1 METIFKV
8 NYKTPGNLSSLAL
21 LQKTDKPLL
30 NCEITLGPTPY
41 KYCAARSLNRP
52 PLVKSPKSVRTL
64 VLNINLFL
72 PLLNLQKPG
81 SLRRSCQL

>member
-8 NYKTPGNLSSLAL
+8 NYKTPGNLSSLVL

-41 KYCAARSLNRP
+41 KYCAARS
-52 PLVKSPKSVRTL
+52 
-64 VLNINLFL
+64 
-72 PLLNLQKPG
+72 
-81 SLRRSCQL
+81 